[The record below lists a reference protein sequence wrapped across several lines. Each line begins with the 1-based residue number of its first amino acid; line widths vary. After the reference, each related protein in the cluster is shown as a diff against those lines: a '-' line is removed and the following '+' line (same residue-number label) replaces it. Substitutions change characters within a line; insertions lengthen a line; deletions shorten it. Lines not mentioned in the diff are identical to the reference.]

1 MSDLR
6 HAIRQALANPALQAA
21 LDANAERRR
30 EARARAHASLPEPWE
45 TMRQRAAAVRTEVLA
60 HWDEVFGQFVANAR
74 RNGFQVHLAA
84 DAAEARRIILD
95 LIAAEGEGPR
105 LVVKSKSMVTEEISL
120 NAALEAAGHRVI
132 ETDLGEFIIQLRHE
146 RPAHI
151 ITPAVHLRRQE
162 VAQTFHDLLGMPY
175 TEDVE
180 AMTATARRHLREAFL
195 QADVGISGANF
206 GVAETGGICIVTN
219 EGNGRMVT
227 TLPRLHIAVMGAER
241 LVRSLDDLA
250 LMLELLP
257 RSATGQDLTVYTTLI
272 HGPRREGET
281 DTPRARHL
289 VIVDNGRRR
298 LAQTPLA
305 DALRCIRCGACLNTC
320 PVFQEIG
327 GHAYL
332 GRGGKPTP
340 YPGPIGIV
348 ISPGLFGFEDY
359 GNLPYLCT
367 LCGACAEAC
376 PVEVPL
382 PELILRARAGF
393 APPGPFPAGRRKAA
407 RPHRPP
413 FHAFL
418 KLYADVATRP
428 GWFRLAQR
436 ALRPAT
442 RLLASVLPIPFL
454 RGAVA
459 PRETA
464 ASAAAEPSPRHPPRK
479 PPTASP
485 RRRASRP
492 SSLSR
497 QFTAALTALGGEV
510 VPVTDMAQAGEAVV
524 AFLQKEG
531 VTRLWAWEAAYLPRE
546 VVAALDAAG
555 IDRSPAAFPQRAET
569 DIPPVGLTGALAGI
583 AATGSLVVPS
593 GVGQPQ
599 TASLLPEMHL
609 AVLRAADIV
618 PDLAAALAL
627 PAVKQAAMTSIITGP
642 SRTADIEMTL
652 TIGVHGP
659 KRVVVFLVTP

>member
-1 MSDLR
+1 MSTLR
-6 HAIRQALANPALQAA
+6 QSIRHALANPALQAA

-30 EARARAHASLPEPWE
+30 EARERAHASLPQPWE
-45 TMRQRAAAVRTEVLA
+45 TMRRRAAEVRADVLA
-60 HWDEVFGQFVANAR
+60 HWDEVFDRFVANAR
-74 RNGFQVHLAA
+74 RNGFHVHLAA
-84 DAAEARRIILD
+84 DAAEARRIVLD
-95 LIAAEGEGPR
+95 LVASQGEGPR
-105 LVVKSKSMVTEEISL
+105 LVVKSKSMVTEEIGL
-120 NAALEAAGHRVI
+120 NAALETAGHKVI

-195 QADVGISGANF
+195 QADVGISGVNF
-206 GVAETGGICIVTN
+206 GIAETGGICIVTN

-241 LVRSLDDLA
+241 LVRTPTELA

-281 DTPRARHL
+281 DGAPERHL

-298 LAQTPLA
+298 MAQTPLA
-305 DALRCIRCGACLNTC
+305 DGLRCIRCGACLNTC

-327 GHAYL
+327 GHAYV

-382 PELILRARAGF
+382 PDLILQARRLSTEAAQATKAATQGKT
-393 APPGPFPAGRRKAA
+393 APPPL
-407 RPHRPP
+407 PHPLR
-413 FHAFL
+413 AFL
-418 KLYADVATRP
+418 GLYARVATKP
-428 GWFRLAQR
+428 ALFRLAQR
-436 ALRPAT
+436 ALRPLA
-442 RLLASVLPIPFL
+442 RLAAPLSPLPFL
-454 RGAVA
+454 RGVK
-459 PRETA
+459 A
-464 ASAAAEPSPRHPPRK
+464 ASRNSQLATRNSQFAIRNS
-479 PPTASP
+479 PPTSHTPQPATRNS
-485 RRRASRP
+485 
-492 SSLSR
+492 
-497 QFTAALTALGGEV
+497 FTSALTALGGEV
-510 VPVTDMAQAGEAVV
+510 VPVPDMASAGEAIA
-524 AFLQKEG
+524 AFLQREG
-531 VTRLWAWEAAYLPRE
+531 LKRVWAWDEAHLPPE

-555 IDRSPAAFPQRAET
+555 IAHPTAAFPWEDEAG
-569 DIPPVGLTGALAGI
+569 IPQAGLTGALAGI
-583 AATGSLVVPS
+583 AATGTLVLPA
-593 GVGQPQ
+593 GPGRPQ
-599 TASLLPEMHL
+599 TASLLPEIHL

-618 PDLAAALAL
+618 PDLQTALAL
-627 PAVKQAAMTSIITGP
+627 PAVTAASMTTLITGP

-659 KRVVVFLVTP
+659 RRVVVFLVG